1 MELHYRDRCC
11 HFRSPGLCRFIDTL
25 RQAYPDWVD
34 LATLRQALP
43 GIAPRQLA
51 RFVDRLEAEGL
62 PLLHYETKTRGPYRL
77 AVAPD
82 TLCIAAMPTPP
93 RSGAAIPSPGT
104 AVAGTLE
111 TCCREAWIA
120 WLLALIRA
128 TLALNDGHL
137 AEPDGALDCL
147 DEAAR
152 AARQLPAWADSI
164 VIVRRANALERLSRY
179 REASACLRR
188 ADTLRRHGYPHPGV
202 GQRVHLIRAK
212 IRYSQGRFAE
222 AETSLTAAR
231 GQGDADSPGWLNM
244 RALLSGRQ
252 IPGAKPD
259 DARSLLAASLS
270 DLLEAIG
277 HIFLWNGDSS
287 LLDALCFNVGNN
299 LLRGVRHGV
308 LAPDCAD
315 LAMQW
320 LAANQLVCR
329 KLGIGDDSILI
340 NLLLVD
346 VGLDHG
352 YSIEHWPSLLQG
364 QLNHAGDLV
373 QLLADSLHQARKS
386 GNRLEIAEC
395 LRRQMRLST
404 DPAAAEQACREAME
418 LFRELGRPDEL
429 AKLADEWSQY
439 GKVKQ

>member
-11 HFRSPGLCRFIDTL
+11 HFRSPGLFRFIGLL
-25 RQAYPDWVD
+25 RQAYPDWLD
-34 LATLRQALP
+34 LAAVHQALP

-51 RFVDRLEAEGL
+51 RFVDSLEAEGL

-82 TLCIAAMPTPP
+82 TLRIGTVPPPSRPSTATPL
-93 RSGAAIPSPGT
+93 PSP
-104 AVAGTLE
+104 AVPGALE
-111 TCCREAWIA
+111 TCCREAWIT

-137 AEPDGALDCL
+137 ADPDGVLDCL
-147 DEAAR
+147 AEAAL

-188 ADTLRRHGYPHPGV
+188 ADTLRRYGYPHPGV
-202 GQRVHLIRAK
+202 SQRILLIRAK
-212 IRYSQGRFAE
+212 IRYNQGRFTE
-222 AETSLTAAR
+222 AETCLAAAR
-231 GQGDADSPGWLNM
+231 GHAMAEGPGWLNM
-244 RALLSGRQ
+244 RALLSGRR
-252 IPGAKPD
+252 IP
-259 DARSLLAASLS
+259 DAAPEDAPLLLAASLS

-287 LLDALCFNVGNN
+287 LLDALCFNFGNN
-299 LLRGVRHGV
+299 LLRGIRHGV
-308 LAPDCAD
+308 LARDCAD

-320 LAANQLVCR
+320 LAANQLLCR

-352 YSIEHWPSLLQG
+352 YSIEHWPPLLQG

-373 QLLADSLHQARKS
+373 QLLADSLRQARKS
-386 GNRLEIAEC
+386 GNRMEIAEC
-395 LRRQMRLST
+395 LRRQMRLSS
-404 DPAAAEQACREAME
+404 DLAVAEQACREAVE

-429 AKLADEWSQY
+429 TKLADEWSQY
-439 GKVKQ
+439 NKAKQ